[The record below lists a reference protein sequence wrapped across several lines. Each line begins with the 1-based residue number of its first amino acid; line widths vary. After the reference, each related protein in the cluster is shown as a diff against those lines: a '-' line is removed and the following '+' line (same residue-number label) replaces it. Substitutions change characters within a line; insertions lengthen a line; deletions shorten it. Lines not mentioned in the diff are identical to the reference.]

1 MNHKSSPTI
10 FSAFSSKS
18 SSTKLL
24 SIIEFICFLY
34 KKIIT
39 KKIPAQINNNGPKTT
54 TTIEKETSI
63 SPKLKNKNIEL
74 ITIKNNAGKS

>member
-18 SSTKLL
+18 SSTKSL

-39 KKIPAQINNNGPKTT
+39 KNTPAQINNNGPKTT
-54 TTIEKETSI
+54 ATIEKETSI
-63 SPKLKNKNIEL
+63 SPKLKNKNIAL